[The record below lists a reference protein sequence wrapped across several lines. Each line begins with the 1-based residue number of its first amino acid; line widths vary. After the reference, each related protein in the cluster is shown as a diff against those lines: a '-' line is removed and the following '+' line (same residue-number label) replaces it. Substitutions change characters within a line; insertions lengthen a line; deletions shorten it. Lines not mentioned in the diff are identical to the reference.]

1 MLNYVAA
8 ITCELK
14 YWEGISSGNHF
25 GTKFS
30 YIPFCFTHSRRHTS
44 IQPNNHDTDYGAQLF
59 DHEYKL
65 NQAVLE
71 DKRKTLLS
79 SHGYEFS
86 STDEIRKFWQIAN
99 GNSRNSAM
107 NFKDAVKSVM

>member
-8 ITCELK
+8 ITYELK

-30 YIPFCFTHSRRHTS
+30 YIRIPFCFTHSRRHTS

-59 DHEYKL
+59 DYEYKL

-71 DKRKTLLS
+71 DKRKTLSS
-79 SHGYEFS
+79 SHGHEFA
-86 STDEIRKFWQIAN
+86 STDDILANCKRRQQKFCN
-99 GNSRNSAM
+99 EPLKM
-107 NFKDAVKSVM
+107 L